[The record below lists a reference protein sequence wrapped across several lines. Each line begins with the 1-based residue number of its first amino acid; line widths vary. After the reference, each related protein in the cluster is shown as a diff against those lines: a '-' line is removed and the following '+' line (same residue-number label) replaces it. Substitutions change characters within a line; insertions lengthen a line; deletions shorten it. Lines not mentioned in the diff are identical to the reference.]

1 MNEHLTISKMVDD
14 LIFFIDSHPKYDGKF
29 IDDLLDVYENHGE
42 LTQNQISALLEIYE
56 KWKVADYLKTKKY
69 NLSEDYG

>member
-1 MNEHLTISKMVDD
+1 MTSLQTLIDH
-14 LIFFIDSHPKYDGKF
+14 LIFFVDSHPKYDGKF
-29 IDDLLDVYENHGE
+29 IDDVLDVYENHGE